1 MKITTFTN
9 ESGYSFYISGSTTIS
24 LPKIFT
30 TMFPKDFV
38 GQLLQAVLHVVM
50 SVVKVFLLLPINKFI
65 DWLKKPAQ
73 HLDLKVEKKGE

>member
-1 MKITTFTN
+1 
-9 ESGYSFYISGSTTIS
+9 
-24 LPKIFT
+24 
-30 TMFPKDFV
+30 MFPKDFV
-38 GQLLQAVLHVVM
+38 SQLLQAVLHVVM